1 MAEKLPSTV
10 FQFIRVITRPYRWHL
25 AGLVFVGLLWAI
37 DLSLRPYLLKIILDK
52 VNIIPSDQVIHQTI
66 WVILLYLGISLAG
79 SLNLRFYDFISLK
92 MIPNLR
98 ADIQKKLTY
107 YVLGHSH
114 SYFQNNM
121 AGSLA
126 GKITDVSNGV
136 KEIVF
141 ISIDRFLCNSFAL
154 IVAAFTFAIV
164 SPVLMLIL
172 LAWAFFFVGFTLLC
186 SYKIHRLSFASSE
199 SRTMGV
205 GRVVDL
211 LINSNIIRLFTKRD
225 FEYSLLSSQLE
236 VSVKNEQ
243 KLRWFILYVNF
254 VQGLS
259 FVTMLSA
266 CIGFLIWGRQQ
277 NIVSVGD
284 FALILSVAITIVEL
298 MWGLSKD
305 FVEFSEELGRV
316 SQGLTIC
323 NIPYEIFDHKEAK
336 ELVVTQGR
344 IAFSGVHFWYKGA
357 TPLFS
362 NLSVTI
368 EPGQK
373 VGLVGFSG
381 SGKSTFASLLMR
393 LFDINAGQI
402 CIDGQDIA
410 GVSLSSLYANIALIP
425 QEPTLLNRSVIDNVR
440 YGNIDATEEEIRE
453 ACRQAHAD
461 DFIQQLPEGYNAPV
475 GERGARLSGG
485 QRQRIAIARAV
496 LKNAPV
502 LILDEATSALDTI
515 TESVIQESLDQL
527 MVGRTALVI
536 AHRLPTLR
544 NMDRI
549 LVFSQGEIVE
559 DGTHQQLIR
568 KKGLYTRL
576 WRSQVDGFIQEERG
590 A

>member
-10 FQFIRVITRPYRWHL
+10 FQFIRVITKPYRWHL

-37 DLSLRPYLLKIILDK
+37 DLSLRPYLLKLILDK
-52 VNIIPSDQVIHQTI
+52 VNAALPNQVIHQTI
-66 WVILLYLGISLAG
+66 GVILLYLGISLAG

-98 ADIQKKLTY
+98 ADIQEKLTY

-126 GKITDVSNGV
+126 GKITDVSNGI
-136 KEIVF
+136 KEIIF

-154 IVAAFTFAIV
+154 LAAAFTFAMV
-164 SPVLMLIL
+164 SPILMLIL
-172 LAWAFFFVGFTLLC
+172 LVWSFFFVGFTLLC
-186 SYKIHRLSFASSE
+186 SYKIHRLSFISSE
-199 SRTMGV
+199 SRTLGV
-205 GRVVDL
+205 GRIVDL
-211 LINSNIIRLFTKRD
+211 LINNSIIRLFTKRD
-225 FEYSLLSSQLE
+225 FECMLLAKQLE
-236 VSVKNEQ
+236 ISVKNDQ

-254 VQGLS
+254 VQGIS
-259 FVTMLSA
+259 FVVMLSA
-266 CIGFLIWGRQQ
+266 CLGFLLWGRQH
-277 NIVSVGD
+277 NIVSIGD

-323 NIPYEIFDHKEAK
+323 NIPYEIFERKDAK
-336 ELVVTQGR
+336 DLVVTQGR
-344 IAFSGVHFWYKGA
+344 ITFEEVDFWYKGA
-357 TPLFS
+357 TPLFN

-393 LFDINAGQI
+393 LFDINNGQI
-402 CIDGQDIA
+402 CIDGQNIA
-410 GVSLSSLYANIALIP
+410 EVSLSSLYANIALIP
-425 QEPTLLNRSVIDNVR
+425 QEPSLLNRSVIENIR
-440 YGNIDATEEEIRE
+440 YGNIDATEAEVRE
-453 ACRQAHAD
+453 ACHKAHAD
-461 DFIQQLPEGYNAPV
+461 DFINKLPEGYNAPV
-475 GERGARLSGG
+475 GERGGRLSGG
-485 QRQRIAIARAV
+485 QRQRIAIARAI
-496 LKNAPV
+496 LKDAPI

-527 MVGRTALVI
+527 MVGRTTLVI

-549 LVFSQGEIVE
+549 LVFSHGEIVE

-568 KKGLYTRL
+568 KKGLYAQL
-576 WRSQVDGFIQEERG
+576 WKSQTDGFI
-590 A
+590 